1 MKRITLYSLFALMS
15 LSLVTK
21 ASVYPVIEKVTL
33 KETPAKTICIKNAMA
48 ADANKYFSTTT
59 SFYFEIYKPGSK
71 ADLVAI
77 IDKFKAT
84 EGVENCT
91 PGNVTGDYYAIT
103 LTLKSTKDK
112 AWFAKTVKVAGLG
125 HIKIN
130 NNEAVEVEK
139 M

>member
-1 MKRITLYSLFALMS
+1 MS
-15 LSLVTK
+15 LSAVTT
-21 ASVYPVIEKVTL
+21 ASVNSNIEKVVL

-48 ADANKYFSTTT
+48 SDANKFFSTTT
-59 SFYFEIYKPGSK
+59 SFYFEVYKPGSK
-71 ADLVAI
+71 AELVAI
-77 IDKFKAT
+77 IDKLKAT

-103 LTLKSTKDK
+103 LTLKSAKDK
-112 AWFAKTVKVAGLG
+112 VWFAKTVKAAGLG

-130 NNEAVEVEK
+130 NNEVVEVEK

>member
-1 MKRITLYSLFALMS
+1 MKKIALYSFVALMS
-15 LSLVTK
+15 LSTAFK
-21 ASVYPVIEKVTL
+21 ASNHSTIEKVIV

-59 SFYFEIYKPGSK
+59 SFYFEVYKPGSK

-77 IDKFKAT
+77 IDKLKAT

-103 LTLKSTKDK
+103 LTLKSAKDK
-112 AWFAKTVKVAGLG
+112 AWFAKTVKEAGLG

-130 NNEAVEVEK
+130 TNEVVEVEK